1 MAIPFLNNID
11 LDDNQLQNA
20 KLHVT
25 SSAPASEA
33 GQIYYKS
40 DLGEVR
46 YYDGISAA
54 WITLGPGTVTSI
66 ALSMPA
72 AFSVSGSPIT
82 SSGTFT
88 VTGAGTSAQ
97 VILGDGTLGSYT
109 TGTVTSVTSGDGIV
123 IGGTAADPV
132 VSVDYAGGDNYIL
145 ANGASATAASADT
158 INFSDSDDTNVKET
172 TFGAIPV
179 SALTLV
185 KTYIDNAVAGGL
197 VFQGS
202 YNAATNTPN
211 LDTTSNIAVSQGD
224 TYVVSADGS
233 FFTEQVRVGDLI
245 IAQQDIPASDAT
257 NQLSYWVIVEQNQD
271 LATLSTVGIGNV
283 NAATDTD
290 LLGINVTYSSGTASV
305 GLDIEGLTTNALNN
319 LDEAFLAYYEV
330 DDTTNHKISLESLAE
345 GINSETSYAV
355 TISDTATIT
364 HGLATRD
371 VIIQLYDNVTYETVY
386 ADVDRI
392 NTTQATITFA
402 ATPTNDVR
410 VLVQKIG

>member
-1 MAIPFLNNID
+1 MAIPFLNNIN

-40 DLGEVR
+40 DVGEVR

-54 WITLGPGTVTSI
+54 WITLGPGTVTSV

-109 TGTVTSVTSGDGIV
+109 TGTVTSVTSGNGIV
-123 IGGTAADPV
+123 ITGTAADPV

-145 ANGASATAASADT
+145 ANGASATAAAADT

-172 TFGAIPV
+172 TFGAIPMT
-179 SALTLV
+179 ALTLV
-185 KTYIDNAVAGGL
+185 KTYVDNAVAGGL

-202 YNAATNTPN
+202 YDASTNTPN

-257 NQLSYWVIVEQNQD
+257 NQLGYWVIVEQNQD

-355 TISDTATIT
+355 TISATATIT
-364 HGLATRD
+364 HGLGTRD
-371 VIIQLYDNVTYETVY
+371 VIVQLYDNVTYETVY